1 MRQNRR
7 YVRLKCS
14 FLSWNPFYH
23 ANLIILEIT
32 LKGTEIDLTRN
43 QCVLLIISVM
53 KRIVLMMSVA
63 VMMAALA
70 GCNSQDAQQRKSMNE
85 PLKQERDF
93 MNQAI
98 RHRSPD
104 VMRVD
109 LIDSTVVYTH
119 IYDGIVDVKAYTFDG
134 DVCVAAER
142 VYTFPDQMSAL
153 RHYRDAVEKAALYDN
168 IELLRNQVRYKLKDG
183 QHMLET
189 KGLTKEEMKARFDKQ
204 IADAKAD
211 MAKEKAKHHE
221 KK

>member
-1 MRQNRR
+1 
-7 YVRLKCS
+7 
-14 FLSWNPFYH
+14 
-23 ANLIILEIT
+23 
-32 LKGTEIDLTRN
+32 
-43 QCVLLIISVM
+43 
-53 KRIVLMMSVA
+53 MSVA

-70 GCNSQDAQQRKSMNE
+70 GCNSQNAQQRKAMDE
-85 PLKQERDF
+85 PLKQEREF
-93 MNQAI
+93 MDQAI

-109 LIDSTVVYTH
+109 VIDSTVVYTH

-153 RHYRDAVEKAALYDN
+153 RHYRDAIEKAELYDN
-168 IELLRNQVRYKLKDG
+168 IELFKNQVRYKLKEG
-183 QHMLET
+183 QHKIET
-189 KGLTKEEMKARFDKQ
+189 KGLTRDQMKAKFDKQ

-211 MAKEKAKHHE
+211 MAKEKAKRHD

>member
-1 MRQNRR
+1 
-7 YVRLKCS
+7 
-14 FLSWNPFYH
+14 
-23 ANLIILEIT
+23 

-168 IELLRNQVRYKLKDG
+168 IELLRNQVRYKLKEG